1 MLNYSI
7 ELDVILLEQFEDFF
21 GIFQNEWTGMG
32 NLFEFLLMGMAIAV
46 LWLLDRGG
54 YCCSVG
60 IN

>member
-1 MLNYSI
+1 M
-7 ELDVILLEQFEDFF
+7 DVILLEQFEGFF
-21 GIFQNEWTGMG
+21 GIFQNEWTGIG
-32 NLFEFLLMGMAIAV
+32 NLFEFLLTGMAIAG

>member
-1 MLNYSI
+1 MLNSLI

-21 GIFQNEWTGMG
+21 GIFQNEWTGIG
-32 NLFEFLLMGMAIAV
+32 NLFEFLLAGMAIAG